1 MTRGLLVLT
10 ALAVALAGNP
20 SRGDDSGKR
29 TGFGGLGFT
38 ASLACA
44 VPAIA
49 KVAVRCDWSSVP
61 PKLREKSPVPAKLR
75 EKELAQRK
83 REKERHHLWVRR
95 VTGLRD
101 D

>member
-44 VPAIA
+44 VQQ
-49 KVAVRCDWSSVP
+49 S
-61 PKLREKSPVPAKLR
+61 PKWP
-75 EKELAQRK
+75 
-83 REKERHHLWVRR
+83 
-95 VTGLRD
+95 
-101 D
+101 